1 MIFFNFSISS
11 AVFVVVVVV
20 VVDDDDD
27 DDLFTIFMS
36 SDRTKQYTSTS
47 LTEVSLLFLGVS
59 CSKHHQTNPGLG
71 VNFISIVQ
79 PENRKCH

>member
-11 AVFVVVVVV
+11 AVVVVVVVV

-47 LTEVSLLFLGVS
+47 LTEVSLLGSVV
-59 CSKHHQTNPGLG
+59 P
-71 VNFISIVQ
+71 SIIRLIQ
-79 PENRKCH
+79 D